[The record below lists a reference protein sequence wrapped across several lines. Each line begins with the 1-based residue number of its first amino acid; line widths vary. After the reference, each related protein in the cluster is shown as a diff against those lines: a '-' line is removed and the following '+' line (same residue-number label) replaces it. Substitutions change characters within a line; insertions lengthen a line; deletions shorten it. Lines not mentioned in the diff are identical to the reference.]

1 VAFVCPTC
9 GHPDHGDK
17 PCTAC
22 SPNGTCWQKVQLT
35 GGDGDQYARG
45 AIQMAT
51 GVESRPCMMCAK
63 WEKVD
68 VARIVQHFLAK
79 GLEAKPDGTFVTP
92 IVKDFPGRKSLVLDP
107 HDFGFC
113 RRDMLP
119 TDLQSTCAAWT
130 PTKQIVQLQRR
141 MRG

>member
-1 VAFVCPTC
+1 
-9 GHPDHGDK
+9 
-17 PCTAC
+17 
-22 SPNGTCWQKVQLT
+22 
-35 GGDGDQYARG
+35 
-45 AIQMAT
+45 MAT
-51 GVESRPCMMCAK
+51 GIEARPCMMCAK

-68 VARIVQHFLAK
+68 VTRIVQHFIAK